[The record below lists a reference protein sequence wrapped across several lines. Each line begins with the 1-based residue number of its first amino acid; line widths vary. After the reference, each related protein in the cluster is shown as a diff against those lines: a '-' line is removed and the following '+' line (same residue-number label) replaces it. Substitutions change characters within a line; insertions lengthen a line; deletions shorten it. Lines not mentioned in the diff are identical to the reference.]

1 MTIKENRQ
9 KSALEVL
16 MNLLYNHITMLKGMM
31 IMLKNIPGTVLEWN
45 EGLSKNAFAVL
56 SPVLSVTKGLT
67 LSQLKELTG
76 LEGTTIQNW
85 VKRGWV
91 ESPTGKR
98 YGEQQIVRIIL
109 INMLRNAMQ
118 LEKIIALMSYING
131 KVDDRSDDII
141 PDREL
146 FSVMCS
152 IISQVSNKN
161 TTDKEEIKAI
171 IESELRDYTGPNE
184 DSKQK
189 LEAAVLCMTLGFI
202 ASEIKKDSDN
212 EFSKLFE

>member
-1 MTIKENRQ
+1 
-9 KSALEVL
+9 
-16 MNLLYNHITMLKGMM
+16 M
-31 IMLKNIPGTVLEWN
+31 IILKNIPGTALEWT

-56 SPVLSVTKGLT
+56 SPVMSVTKGLT

-76 LEGTTIQNW
+76 LEGYTIQNW

-91 ESPTGKR
+91 ERPSGKR
-98 YGEQQIVRIIL
+98 YAEQQVVRIIL
-109 INMLRNAMQ
+109 INMLRNAKQ

-146 FSVMCS
+146 FNLLCSV
-152 IISQVSNKN
+152 ISQISEIS
-161 TTDKEEIKAI
+161 TTDKQQIMTV
-171 IESELRDYTGPNE
+171 IENELKDYTGPNS

-189 LEAAVLCMTLGFI
+189 LEGALLCMTLGFI
-202 ASEIKKDSDN
+202 ASEVKRESDL
-212 EFSKLFE
+212 EFSKLFD

>member
-1 MTIKENRQ
+1 
-9 KSALEVL
+9 
-16 MNLLYNHITMLKGMM
+16 
-31 IMLKNIPGTVLEWN
+31 MLKNIPGTVLEWN
-45 EGLSKNAFAVL
+45 EGLSHNAFLVL

-76 LEGTTIQNW
+76 LESSTIQNW

-109 INMLRNAMQ
+109 INMLRNSMQ
-118 LEKIIALMSYING
+118 LEKIAALMNYING

-152 IISQVSNKN
+152 VISEV
-161 TTDKEEIKAI
+161 DKLQTADREQIKEI
-171 IESELRDYTGPNE
+171 IEKELSDYTGPNA
-184 DSKQK
+184 DSKEK
-189 LEAAVLCMTLGFI
+189 LERAVLCMTLGFI
-202 ASEIKKDSDN
+202 SSEIKKESDP
-212 EFSKLFE
+212 EFNRLFNKGESL

>member
-1 MTIKENRQ
+1 
-9 KSALEVL
+9 
-16 MNLLYNHITMLKGMM
+16 
-31 IMLKNIPGTVLEWN
+31 MLKNIPGTVLEWN

-91 ESPTGKR
+91 ASPSGKR
-98 YGEQQIVRIIL
+98 YDEQQIVRIIL

-131 KVDDRSDDII
+131 EVNDRSDDII

-146 FSVMCS
+146 FNLMCS
-152 IISQVSNKN
+152 IISQVSEKN
-161 TTDKEEIKAI
+161 TTDKKQITEI
-171 IESELRDYTGPNE
+171 IEAELQDYTGPNA

-189 LEAAVLCMTLGFI
+189 LEGAVLCMALGFI
-202 ASEIKKDSDN
+202 ASEIKKESEA
-212 EFSKLFE
+212 EFSKLFN

>member
-1 MTIKENRQ
+1 
-9 KSALEVL
+9 
-16 MNLLYNHITMLKGMM
+16 ML
-31 IMLKNIPGTVLEWN
+31 NVIPGTALPWED
-45 EGLSKNAFAVL
+45 GLSKNAFAVL

-85 VKRGWV
+85 VKRSWI

-109 INMLRNAMQ
+109 INMLRNSMQ
-118 LEKIIALMSYING
+118 LDKIIQIMSYING
-131 KVDDRSDDII
+131 RVDDRSDDII

-146 FSVMCS
+146 FNILCRIIFLSDKAQTTNKDEIRH
-152 IISQVSNKN
+152 IISV
-161 TTDKEEIKAI
+161 
-171 IESELRDYTGPNE
+171 ELKDYTGPQE

-189 LEAAVLCMTLGFI
+189 LEKAVLCMTLGFI
-202 ASEIKKDSDN
+202 SSEIKKQSDD
-212 EFSKLFE
+212 EFEKLKIN